1 MKSFSHVAVFALIT
15 VGQFAIG
22 SARAQAADAL
32 PQVMNAA
39 SLMNVQ

>member
-1 MKSFSHVAVFALIT
+1 MKSISHVAVFALIT
-15 VGQFAIG
+15 VEQVANG

-39 SLMNVQ
+39 SLVNVQ